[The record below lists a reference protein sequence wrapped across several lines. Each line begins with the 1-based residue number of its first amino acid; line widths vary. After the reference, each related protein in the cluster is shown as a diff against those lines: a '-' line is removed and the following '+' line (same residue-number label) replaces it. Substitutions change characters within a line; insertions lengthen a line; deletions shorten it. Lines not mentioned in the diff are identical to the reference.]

1 MQFKLYWTKRKKKY
15 ICLSC
20 QGVDIYWDSLLI
32 NYVYQEIIY
41 AAEEMAS
48 CNWSPTSGEPGATL
62 VRLEWHKSEAW
73 PVGADFFLPVCHIS
87 LLRNLLPEQA
97 LVKVFSVSCP
107 SLSWINILLRNRFV
121 MKICYLSAFISNEE
135 RYA

>member
-73 PVGADFFLPVCHIS
+73 PVGADFVLPVC
-87 LLRNLLPEQA
+87 PYFPAE
-97 LVKVFSVSCP
+97 KP
-107 SLSWINILLRNRFV
+107 SARTGPCQSFQCVLSITIMNQHFTP
-121 MKICYLSAFISNEE
+121 
-135 RYA
+135 